1 MLCWGGL
8 QRRRRSSLVS
18 GLHTE
23 QEKVLLSRSYS
34 LMMST
39 RQIIHTGWP
48 SLCQCLLHALNTHTH
63 TVRAWDGTWRL
74 LAFRQSSVCS
84 GCMVEPLS
92 FCLTRSY
99 MVGCLAFRQILILLS
114 GILAFEVQ
122 VNCSMTT
129 VPLHWTTCHRR
140 NDLCASL
147 AAAPKLGH
155 RT

>member
-1 MLCWGGL
+1 
-8 QRRRRSSLVS
+8 
-18 GLHTE
+18 
-23 QEKVLLSRSYS
+23 
-34 LMMST
+34 
-39 RQIIHTGWP
+39 
-48 SLCQCLLHALNTHTH
+48 
-63 TVRAWDGTWRL
+63 
-74 LAFRQSSVCS
+74 
-84 GCMVEPLS
+84 MVEPLS

-155 RT
+155 RTQPYFVHWWQRNEKMWCWNVDLKTRIRMLRIRRATLSEYVFCLVSQSVETPLQLTDVHLFQRCAFCAWLSSVVLPIKFG